1 MRNATT
7 LTPGAWAARA
17 AQRARSRIEF
27 VKPELAETNKLEVE
41 TEPLNSHRAMVAA
54 GVGLAS
60 LAVYLAVM
68 IGQLAY
74 HPQIAVGVYLAVG
87 GGLLFA
93 VAALLAAYRESLLAL
108 PDAIERRKGV
118 FQVLDWR

>member
-27 VKPELAETNKLEVE
+27 VKPELADTNKLEVE

-60 LAVYLAVM
+60 LAALAAAVW
-68 IGQLAY
+68 
-74 HPQIAVGVYLAVG
+74 AVGH
-87 GGLLFA
+87 
-93 VAALLAAYRESLLAL
+93 RNHL
-108 PDAIERRKGV
+108 P
-118 FQVLDWR
+118 LDVDPDDEPEL